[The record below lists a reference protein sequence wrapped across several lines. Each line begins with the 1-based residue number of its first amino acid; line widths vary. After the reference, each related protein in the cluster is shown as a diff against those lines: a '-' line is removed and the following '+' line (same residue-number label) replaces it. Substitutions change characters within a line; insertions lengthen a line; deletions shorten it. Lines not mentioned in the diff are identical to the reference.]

1 MLTQICLTT
10 ITVLLIVL
18 TLVLIRAF
26 SQILGLIRIL
36 QTDVQTFFFDTT
48 KVLTS
53 LDDFVRNDLHGLSQE
68 TTQLVGSLNN
78 ISSNLKDKTHSL
90 DFLFKPLSMIN
101 AKLTDSSS
109 GEKTPQVMKWLA
121 TGAVLFKITKE
132 LIQKY
137 GRK

>member
-1 MLTQICLTT
+1 MFTQICLTL

-36 QTDVQTFFFDTT
+36 QTDLQTFFFDTT
-48 KVLTS
+48 KLLTS
-53 LDDFVRNDLHGLSQE
+53 LDDFVRRDLHDLSLE
-68 TTQLVGSLNN
+68 TTELVG
-78 ISSNLKDKTHSL
+78 NLKDKTHSL

-121 TGAVLFKITKE
+121 TGAVLFKVTKE